1 MLLSLSIIIFA
12 GLMLGYVSNR
22 IRLPAIVGML
32 VAGIV
37 LGPHGLNVLDQSIL
51 AISSDLRKIALIIIL
66 AKAGLSLDIGDL
78 KRIGRPAVLLCFVP
92 ASFEILVFLLFAPKL
107 LGVSLVEA
115 GILGA
120 VMGAVSPAIVV
131 PRLSYLIEEHWGT
144 KKGIPQMIL
153 AGASADDV
161 YNIVIFTMLIGMEKG
176 SNISLLN
183 FLKVPESII
192 LGALLG
198 AMIGLVLSWYFKTFH
213 IRDSLK
219 VTIIMAIGMAL
230 YYLEG
235 ILTGVDEIL
244 LLLAQHGFHIGKL
257 RTRKDGDEN
266 FHRNLFSGFPVND
279 VQSVSGKVHKHPVP
293 CLVFQVGDRCG
304 LNLVGLEDPVELTAH
319 VAVREFL
326 LVLLEDHQFRRPLS
340 SQHFCILGQFGLKL
354 LVAVRLRDR
363 RPRIRFLVEKAEQL
377 RFVHGQDIFDGL
389 SAEIECVDVLP
400 HGVP

>member
-92 ASFEILVFLLFAPKL
+92 ASFEILAFLIFAPKL

-176 SNISLLN
+176 GNISLLN

-235 ILTGVDEIL
+235 ILTGMIAISG
-244 LLLAQHGFHIGKL
+244 LLAVMAMGLTINNRNAEVAKRLTGKFSRLWVAAEIFLFVLVGASVDIKYASQAGLAFRMLGVYISILGTTLTKKERLFCLLAELPKATVQAAIGGVPLSMGLPCGKL
-257 RTRKDGDEN
+257 V
-266 FHRNLFSGFPVND
+266 LSFSVIAI
-279 VQSVSGKVHKHPVP
+279 
-293 CLVFQVGDRCG
+293 LI
-304 LNLVGLEDPVELTAH
+304 TA
-319 VAVREFL
+319 
-326 LVLLEDHQFRRPLS
+326 PLGAKAIDAS
-340 SQHFCILGQFGLKL
+340 YKKL
-354 LVAVRLRDR
+354 LTRD
-363 RPRIRFLVEKAEQL
+363 LEHA
-377 RFVHGQDIFDGL
+377 
-389 SAEIECVDVLP
+389 
-400 HGVP
+400 

>member
-92 ASFEILVFLLFAPKL
+92 ASFEILAFLLFAPKL

-120 VMGAVSPAIVV
+120 IMGAVSPAIVV

-176 SNISLLN
+176 GNISLLN

-235 ILTGVDEIL
+235 ILTGMIAISG
-244 LLLAQHGFHIGKL
+244 LLAVMAIGLTINNRNAEVAKRLTGKFSRLWIAAEIFLFVLVGASVDIKYASQAGIMMIVMLLIGLAFRMLGVYISILGTTLTKKERLFCLLAELPKATVQAAIGGVPLSMGLPCGKL
-257 RTRKDGDEN
+257 V
-266 FHRNLFSGFPVND
+266 LSFSVIAI
-279 VQSVSGKVHKHPVP
+279 
-293 CLVFQVGDRCG
+293 LI
-304 LNLVGLEDPVELTAH
+304 TA
-319 VAVREFL
+319 
-326 LVLLEDHQFRRPLS
+326 PLGAKAIDAS
-340 SQHFCILGQFGLKL
+340 YKKL
-354 LVAVRLRDR
+354 LTRD
-363 RPRIRFLVEKAEQL
+363 LEQ
-377 RFVHGQDIFDGL
+377 
-389 SAEIECVDVLP
+389 A
-400 HGVP
+400 

>member
-198 AMIGLVLSWYFKTFH
+198 AMIGLVLSRYFKTFH

-235 ILTGVDEIL
+235 ILTGMIAISG
-244 LLLAQHGFHIGKL
+244 LLAVMAMGLTINNRNAEVAKRLTGKFSRLWVAAEIFLFVLVGASVDIKYAAFRMLGVYISILGTTLTKKERLFCLLAELPKATVQAAIGGVPLSMGLPCGKL
-257 RTRKDGDEN
+257 V
-266 FHRNLFSGFPVND
+266 LSFSVIAI
-279 VQSVSGKVHKHPVP
+279 
-293 CLVFQVGDRCG
+293 LI
-304 LNLVGLEDPVELTAH
+304 TA
-319 VAVREFL
+319 
-326 LVLLEDHQFRRPLS
+326 PLGAKAIDTS
-340 SQHFCILGQFGLKL
+340 YKKL
-354 LVAVRLRDR
+354 LTRD
-363 RPRIRFLVEKAEQL
+363 LEHA
-377 RFVHGQDIFDGL
+377 
-389 SAEIECVDVLP
+389 
-400 HGVP
+400 